1 MPARHCFGRSIY
13 NKRFCICQRS
23 LVVFCRVAYR
33 EDTGMGFE
41 WNSFQKSICISIL
54 FEVVESKFVL
64 MFVILFTT
72 RKKEKKEPR
81 VIKVYNYTVQ

>member
-1 MPARHCFGRSIY
+1 
-13 NKRFCICQRS
+13 
-23 LVVFCRVAYR
+23 
-33 EDTGMGFE
+33 MGFE